1 MLEAL
6 EEEAIETPGDE
17 ADAKSNGSSSQPLP
31 SISRDDEVQR
41 NGSGAGSRAAEA
53 RSLCGRAVVVITV
66 VNVVSNRGKT
76 RAGGGTT

>member
-6 EEEAIETPGDE
+6 EEETDR
-17 ADAKSNGSSSQPLP
+17 DAKGQSGREVERVVSQPLP
-31 SISRDDEVQR
+31 SISRDDEVQ
-41 NGSGAGSRAAEA
+41 GMAAA
-53 RSLCGRAVVVITV
+53 PGTGLLSPWPCGRAVVVITV